1 MSTVE
6 KPFQNK
12 IYLYFVYFFLF
23 TMPLFIFST
32 PLGFL
37 ALFEILAPLGFI
49 AILLQRNFRIS
60 AIPLLFFLF
69 VLTLFFTNILVI
81 FFKNTQS
88 FDQFLVI
95 RSLLSLTP
103 ILLLDQLNTISKEQ
117 LSRIEKLLLVSLT
130 ITVFITLILFFFGIE
145 LRSNQQRVWFEGG
158 SLARAGGL
166 TGNSSG
172 AGLVASLFIIYIFS
186 LRILNTKVMKPFLFL
201 LLALMGMLALFVT
214 NSRSGLILISA
225 FMLINLF
232 FNWKKMKSSILGD
245 SIFAGLI
252 ALIFSFSIL
261 SLFSQ
266 DILLFFGS
274 SLDRWNFLNTD
285 GSFYSSARFLNWP
298 IVIDSIK
305 ENPLLG
311 LGYKQFNY
319 IYGIDADNAF
329 LSVAIDGGFFSLS
342 AYIFFWIFCM
352 IFHFRKATTVNRQ
365 HIIIFGIIFS
375 CFIISFFLDL
385 YTMWYP
391 SAILFAVIGV
401 LQLRLKSSRQL

>member
-232 FNWKKMKSSILGD
+232 FNWKKMKSIILGD

-305 ENPLLG
+305 
-311 LGYKQFNY
+311 
-319 IYGIDADNAF
+319 
-329 LSVAIDGGFFSLS
+329 
-342 AYIFFWIFCM
+342 
-352 IFHFRKATTVNRQ
+352 RT
-365 HIIIFGIIFS
+365 
-375 CFIISFFLDL
+375 
-385 YTMWYP
+385 
-391 SAILFAVIGV
+391 LF
-401 LQLRLKSSRQL
+401 

>member
-166 TGNSSG
+166 TGTSSG

-232 FNWKKMKSSILGD
+232 FNWKKMKSIILGD

>member
-1 MSTVE
+1 MSTADN
-6 KPFQNK
+6 PYPNK

-23 TMPLFIFST
+23 TMPLFVFST

-49 AILLQRNFRIS
+49 IILLQRSFRIS
-60 AIPLLFFLF
+60 AIPLLFFIFILI
-69 VLTLFFTNILVI
+69 LFFTNILVI
-81 FFKNTQS
+81 FTKNIES
-88 FDQFLVI
+88 FDQFLVV
-95 RSLLSLTP
+95 RTLLSLTP
-103 ILLLDQLNTISKEQ
+103 ILLLDQFYTISKEQ
-117 LSRIEKLLLVSLT
+117 LSRIEKLILVSLAL
-130 ITVFITLILFFFGIE
+130 TVFTTLILFFFGIE

-172 AGLVASLFIIYIFS
+172 AGLIAAIFLVYIFS
-186 LRILNTKVMKPFLFL
+186 LRILNSKAIKPILFL
-201 LLALMGMLALFVT
+201 LFVLMGALALFVT
-214 NSRSGLILISA
+214 NSRSGLILIAA
-225 FMLINLF
+225 FVLVNLF
-232 FNWKKMKSSILGD
+232 FNWKKMKSIILGD
-245 SIFAGLI
+245 TIFASLI
-252 ALIFSFSIL
+252 ALILSFAVL
-261 SLFSQ
+261 SFFSQ

-274 SLDRWNFLNTD
+274 SLDRWNFLNFE

-298 IVIDSIK
+298 IVLESIK

-329 LSVAIDGGFFSLS
+329 LSVAVDGGFFSLI
-342 AYIFFWIFCM
+342 AYLFFWIFCM
-352 IFHFRKATTVNRQ
+352 LFHFRKATTVNRQ

-375 CFIISFFLDL
+375 SFIISFFLDL

-391 SAILFAVIGV
+391 STILFAVIGV
-401 LQLRLKSSRQL
+401 LQLRIKYLRQI

>member
-1 MSTVE
+1 M
-6 KPFQNK
+6 
-12 IYLYFVYFFLF
+12 
-23 TMPLFIFST
+23 
-32 PLGFL
+32 
-37 ALFEILAPLGFI
+37 
-49 AILLQRNFRIS
+49 
-60 AIPLLFFLF
+60 
-69 VLTLFFTNILVI
+69 I

-232 FNWKKMKSSILGD
+232 FNWKKMKSIILGD

>member
-6 KPFQNK
+6 KPFPNK

-23 TMPLFIFST
+23 TMPLFIFPT

-37 ALFEILAPLGFI
+37 ALFEILAPLVFI
-49 AILLQRNFRIS
+49 IILLQRSFRIS
-60 AIPLLFFLF
+60 AIPLLFFVFILI
-69 VLTLFFTNILVI
+69 LFFTNILVI
-81 FFKNTQS
+81 FLKNTQP
-88 FDQFLVI
+88 FDQFLVV
-95 RSLLSLTP
+95 RTLLSLTP
-103 ILLLDQLNTISKEQ
+103 ILLLDQFYTISKEQ
-117 LSRIEKLLLVSLT
+117 LSRIEKLLMVSLAL
-130 ITVFITLILFFFGIE
+130 TVFITLILFFFGIE

-172 AGLVASLFIIYIFS
+172 AGLIAAVFLIYMFS
-186 LRILNTKVMKPFLFL
+186 LRILNTKTVKPILFL
-201 LLALMGMLALFVT
+201 LLILMGGLALFVT

-225 FMLINLF
+225 FILINLF
-232 FNWKKMKSSILGD
+232 FNWKKMKSIILGD
-245 SIFAGLI
+245 TIFAGLV

-261 SLFSQ
+261 SFFSQ

-274 SLDRWNFLNTD
+274 SLDRWNFLNFD

-329 LSVAIDGGFFSLS
+329 LSVTVDGGFFSLS
-342 AYIFFWIFCM
+342 AYLFFWIACM

-375 CFIISFFLDL
+375 SFIISFFLDL

-401 LQLRLKSSRQL
+401 LQLRLKYLRQM

>member
-232 FNWKKMKSSILGD
+232 FNWKKMKSIILGD

-266 DILLFFGS
+266 DILLF
-274 SLDRWNFLNTD
+274 
-285 GSFYSSARFLNWP
+285 
-298 IVIDSIK
+298 
-305 ENPLLG
+305 
-311 LGYKQFNY
+311 
-319 IYGIDADNAF
+319 
-329 LSVAIDGGFFSLS
+329 
-342 AYIFFWIFCM
+342 
-352 IFHFRKATTVNRQ
+352 
-365 HIIIFGIIFS
+365 
-375 CFIISFFLDL
+375 LDL
-385 YTMWYP
+385 
-391 SAILFAVIGV
+391 L
-401 LQLRLKSSRQL
+401 